1 MAYVTFSN
9 ITCLLGYPSPFIL
22 IQFGW
27 LLSWAYLRFFK
38 PGEGGIRGDRSET
51 FSFVSWFPPFLHT
64 PVTFISN
71 FLYGIFIKLGV
82 VQPWHYSA
90 LGDVELGVGA
100 GLPGMAVGVGG
111 AGAGSGGASGGSGGG
126 QGGHAGGQATTARQE
141 AERRRAMALKALDQR
156 VKAGAAAAAAA
167 GSSPASSNSAAARA
181 AGAGT
186 GAPPRTPTAEAA
198 APPHQ
203 EAVSEKPNANG
214 TPTVPKV
221 VVSDL
226 TPADNDH
233 SEAESSGDIGV
244 TPTR

>member
-1 MAYVTFSN
+1 MAYVTVSN
-9 ITCLLGYPSPFIL
+9 VACLLGYPSPFIL

-71 FLYGIFIKLGV
+71 FLYGIFVKLGV

-90 LGDVELGVGA
+90 LGDVELGVGT
-100 GLPGMAVGVGG
+100 GLAPPGMSG
-111 AGAGSGGASGGSGGG
+111 AGMGSSGSGSGGAGG
-126 QGGHAGGQATTARQE
+126 QQATTARQE

-156 VKAGAAAAAAA
+156 VKAGAAAAAAG
-167 GSSPASSNSAAARA
+167 GSAQGSGNTRTSST
-181 AGAGT
+181 GP
-186 GAPPRTPTAEAA
+186 GAPSRTSAPAPAPTTPAAEI
-198 APPHQ
+198 
-203 EAVSEKPNANG
+203 SNEKTTNANG
-214 TPTVPKV
+214 APVVPKV

-226 TPADNDH
+226 TPANNDKD
-233 SEAESSGDIGV
+233 SGVDGEIDAGGDIGIA
-244 TPTR
+244 PSR